1 MKNFQSFAIAVLSFL
16 ASACSLTTHLPEGET
31 LYRGIKRI
39 DYDSRQKTEEIK
51 QQEGVITALADAYT
65 MVEGLLSGDA
75 SVLEPDE
82 AVDEKAVRDSMRRA
96 SEKDKAA
103 YESARGEVEA
113 VLSYTPN
120 GAFMGSSFVTHPFPI
135 KLLIYN
141 RFAGSKHRFG
151 KWMFDHFAASPVLM
165 SNVNPRLR
173 STVAKNTLRSRG
185 YFRAQTS
192 YDILPNRRDSLKERV
207 RYNIHPGPLYHL
219 DSIEYRNFPKFISG
233 STEKDDSP
241 AKGFFAAKDA
251 GGKSK
256 AESERK
262 TTAGGKSAAGSER
275 KTTAGGKS
283 AAVSERNT
291 TADEETEELTIE
303 KGSLLHRGDP
313 FSVVSLEAERSRIVG
328 VLREEGY
335 YYQRNDYVTFRADTL
350 QTPMLVKLQVQPS
363 PTAPKEAMRP
373 YHIGKTRLNIYKY
386 GDRKIVDSLTMRG
399 GTTIGYSRP
408 FTRKESGKSPFPK
421 LGRDVLLRPRAV
433 WRSLLFRQ
441 GDLYRQSLS
450 DMMQDGLAATNVF
463 SSVRINY
470 VPRPGTTGAG
480 QPSNI
485 SRRDTTDV
493 GQLSNV
499 SRRDTTDA
507 GQPSSADSLSYIVQ
521 EGDTLDIIVNATL
534 DKPYDAEFQGNVT
547 GKTGGQ
553 VGPGASFSFSKR
565 NAFRGAET
573 LTLKVWGSYEWQ
585 TGANVEGSSS
595 LLNSY
600 EYGLSGSLSYPR
612 FRFFGLGRK
621 VGRRF
626 VSSTAFDLQARCM
639 NRAGFFGRIS
649 WSGGINYTLQRKQH
663 IKHEFSPL
671 TITYDQ
677 LLHSTERFDSIVA
690 ANPALYVSMR
700 DQFVPSMSYSFSWAG
715 TPAQPSALAV
725 SFKEASALLSSI
737 YAICGES
744 YSKEGK
750 KLLGVPFAQFVKA
763 TVQYTKQFPLTKRSL
778 IATRAFGGIVYSY
791 GNAKSAPYSELF
803 SVGGANS
810 IRAFGMRTIGPGAYH
825 PVRSQYSYVD
835 QMGDLKLEANVEYR
849 FPIVGKLQ
857 GAAFLDAGNVWLLRE
872 SDSQPGGQF
881 SFRDFGDQIALG
893 TGVGIRYDLD
903 FLVIRFDL
911 GIGIHAPY
919 DTGRSGY
926 YNMPSFGKSLG
937 YHFAIGYPF

>member
-1 MKNFQSFAIAVLSFL
+1 
-16 ASACSLTTHLPEGET
+16 
-31 LYRGIKRI
+31 
-39 DYDSRQKTEEIK
+39 
-51 QQEGVITALADAYT
+51 
-65 MVEGLLSGDA
+65 
-75 SVLEPDE
+75 
-82 AVDEKAVRDSMRRA
+82 
-96 SEKDKAA
+96 
-103 YESARGEVEA
+103 
-113 VLSYTPN
+113 
-120 GAFMGSSFVTHPFPI
+120 
-135 KLLIYN
+135 
-141 RFAGSKHRFG
+141 
-151 KWMFDHFAASPVLM
+151 MFNHFAASPVLM

-192 YDILPNRRDSLKERV
+192 YEILPNQRDTLKERV
-207 RYNIHPGPLYHL
+207 RYHIHPGPLYHL
-219 DSIEYRNFPKFISG
+219 DSIEYRNFPPQADSIIRNLPQK
-233 STEKDDSP
+233 EDDG
-241 AKGFFAAKDA
+241 A
-251 GGKSK
+251 
-256 AESERK
+256 
-262 TTAGGKSAAGSER
+262 
-275 KTTAGGKS
+275 
-283 AAVSERNT
+283 
-291 TADEETEELTIE
+291 
-303 KGSLLHRGDP
+303 LHRGDP

-328 VLREEGY
+328 ALREEGY
-335 YYQRNDYVTFRADTL
+335 YYQRNEHVIFRADTL
-350 QTPMLVKLQVQPS
+350 QTPMMVKLQVQPS
-363 PTAPKEAMRP
+363 PTAPREAMRP
-373 YHIGKTRLNIYKY
+373 YYIGKTRMNIYKY
-386 GDRKIVDSLTMRG
+386 GDRQIVDSLTMRG
-399 GTTIGYSRP
+399 GMTFGYSRP
-408 FTRKESGKSPFPK
+408 VPRKEATGKSPVPK
-421 LGRDVLLRPRAV
+421 LGREILLRPRAV
-433 WRSLLFRQ
+433 WRSMLFRQ

-470 VPRPGTTGAG
+470 VPRAE
-480 QPSNI
+480 
-485 SRRDTTDV
+485 D
-493 GQLSNV
+493 
-499 SRRDTTDA
+499 
-507 GQPSSADSLSYIVQ
+507 
-521 EGDTLDIIVNATL
+521 DTLDIVVNATL

-553 VGPGASFSFSKR
+553 IGPGASFSFSKR

-585 TGANVEGSSS
+585 TGANVESKSS

-621 VGRRF
+621 IGRRF
-626 VSSTAFDLQARCM
+626 VSTTAFDLQARCM

-677 LLHSTERFDSIVA
+677 LLHSTERFDSIVS

-715 TPAQPSALAV
+715 TPKQPSALTV
-725 SFKEASALLSSI
+725 SCKEASALLSSV
-737 YAICGES
+737 YAICGDS

-778 IATRAFGGIVYSY
+778 LATRAFGGVVYSY

-849 FPIVGKLQ
+849 FPIVGQLQ

-881 SFRDFGDQIALG
+881 SFKNLGDQIALG

>member
-65 MVEGLLSGDA
+65 TVEGLLSGDA
-75 SVLEPDE
+75 SALEPEE

-141 RFAGSKHRFG
+141 RYAGSKHRFG

-192 YDILPNRRDSLKERV
+192 YDILPNRRDTLKERV

-251 GGKSK
+251 GGKSTAESERK
-256 AESERK
+256 ATAGGKSTAESERK
-262 TTAGGKSAAGSER
+262 TTAGK
-275 KTTAGGKS
+275 
-283 AAVSERNT
+283 
-291 TADEETEELTIE
+291 ETEELTIE

-470 VPRPGTTGAG
+470 VPRRDTTVAG
-480 QPSNI
+480 QPS
-485 SRRDTTDV
+485 
-493 GQLSNV
+493 
-499 SRRDTTDA
+499 A
-507 GQPSSADSLSYIVQ
+507 ADSLSYIVQ

-737 YAICGES
+737 YAISGES

-791 GNAKSAPYSELF
+791 GNAKSAPYGELF

>member
-65 MVEGLLSGDA
+65 TVEGLLSGDA
-75 SVLEPDE
+75 SALEPEE

-141 RFAGSKHRFG
+141 RYAGSKHRFG

-192 YDILPNRRDSLKERV
+192 YDILPNRRDTLKERV

-241 AKGFFAAKDA
+241 AKGSFTAKD
-251 GGKSK
+251 
-256 AESERK
+256 
-262 TTAGGKSAAGSER
+262 AGGKSAAGSER
-275 KTTAGGKS
+275 KTTAG
-283 AAVSERNT
+283 
-291 TADEETEELTIE
+291 EETEELTIE

-408 FTRKESGKSPFPK
+408 VTRKESGKSPFPK

-470 VPRPGTTGAG
+470 VPRRGTTGAGQQSNISPRDTTGAG
-480 QPSNI
+480 QPS
-485 SRRDTTDV
+485 
-493 GQLSNV
+493 
-499 SRRDTTDA
+499 A
-507 GQPSSADSLSYIVQ
+507 ADSLSYIVQ

-737 YAICGES
+737 YAISGES